1 MARVR
6 MRGKYTHLM
15 ADVGFQPKSTMY
27 FDWRKSARGRSWPIT
42 VLKDALRATSQRFEW
57 FE

>member
-6 MRGKYTHLM
+6 IRGRYTHLM
-15 ADVGFQPKSTMY
+15 AEVGFQPKSRMY
-27 FDWRKSARGRSWPIT
+27 FDWMKSASGRPSPIT
-42 VLKDALRATSQRFEW
+42 VPNDAFRDTSQRFEW